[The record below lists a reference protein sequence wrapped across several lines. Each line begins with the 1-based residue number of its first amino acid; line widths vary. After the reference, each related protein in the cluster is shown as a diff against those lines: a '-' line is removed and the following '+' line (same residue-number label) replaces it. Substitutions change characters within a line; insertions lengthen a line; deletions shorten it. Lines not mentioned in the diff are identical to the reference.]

1 MPTEST
7 TRPSRSRSPASSS
20 SAAAHQTKSKPRTAS
35 TSSSSTTTVTGLP
48 PILGP
53 DGKPL
58 QGNALTNAIKGGIR
72 VETANGGERTSR
84 ACLACRKLK
93 TRCDGAEEPPCKR
106 CRAGGHECVFVES
119 KRGKRPP
126 KDKKNKAA
134 AQEPTLADK
143 FRQVEKSLS
152 EVLDSIGSGERPDPG
167 LLSQLQASLAEGG
180 RAADISTQDRRGS
193 TVGLTDNGE
202 SPTSS
207 DENGGG
213 GATNPRANK
222 RARYGSLSASSVGP
236 FESPQGGFSIAL
248 SPSAPAPL
256 STSSHVAPL
265 PPLTTAPDSVNS
277 NHHRQL
283 SQTPSHPSPS
293 HPSPAG
299 TNGSSLS
306 LLADASLA
314 AQIDGRSRLTG
325 LDPSFKL
332 STVTNAIQRK
342 DENGFPAVD
351 GDQMR
356 TTGTTPAV
364 LSKGIVTP
372 ELAVELFTIFFDF
385 AYIHLPLLDP
395 ARHTAPWVCQKSAFL
410 FTVILA
416 VASRFHSDPN
426 LHNKIYEEAHQCFV
440 DCLSEGERS
449 SEAVQACCIL
459 TVWTYPPKGEG
470 DDAGREERPKRAW
483 LYFGMAVRL
492 GLELNLF
499 RPPAW
504 VDYHLSKPGN
514 SARNNPWINLPR
526 SGPEAITDEDVW
538 DALNKERTW
547 LMVFVIDR
555 NMSAVMGR
563 PHQIHE
569 AKALLIPLHPAC
581 LPFDL
586 GVIAHVELQTI
597 IGQVMDTFR
606 DRLYGLSSA
615 SDDMP
620 SPVVMKLF
628 NSRMD
633 EWKMRWCPM
642 PGEPIANNLLFY
654 FYSSKLFLNTIPLH
668 TMLRNGDA
676 ADDPD
681 SVSSTISAAKSL
693 LSLGHAYADLSV
705 LRHCPD
711 VNFLLMLYA
720 AVFLVKVRVS
730 NSRFSELVASD
741 ELEQL
746 LLTVMRDCQV
756 AAQGDLRHSAMTCL
770 LLTRAL
776 GVSWKALENGGKSR
790 ATSIKGEGEVEDFA
804 NQYSNQNRVQPL
816 HSTATPQQHQ
826 SASFQPVGGGLDG
839 TLTSHPQVSLAGH
852 LPGSPA
858 PMYPSN
864 SMNPFTNP
872 FAASSTTHT
881 PLPSYRSGIAS
892 GPQTPSVFGQS
903 GGSAFP
909 GLDGSITSSTSMQNQ
924 PSAPPEGVDNFLS
937 DSHFFNSLLIGQGAS
952 GYFNWQDTN
961 LPSFDAFDPE
971 FNWSFDPIVTNDN
984 TSPNANA
991 SGDKSTLS
999 NGNGLKMSVAP
1010 RRKSSS
1016 RVVKEEDGTAAAANQ
1031 DAAPPASPKNLL
1043 SLPND
1048 LLLPIFEEVYKCT
1061 GKVSPPVAEIL
1072 INKRIFNLARPI
1084 WFSRLRIDL
1093 EGDIKITRLLEEHI
1107 QHGGRGR
1114 IEHLRQH
1121 RWI

>member
-1 MPTEST
+1 MTTEPSAST
-7 TRPSRSRSPASSS
+7 SRSRSPSSTS
-20 SAAAHQTKSKPRTAS
+20 KSSKPRTAS
-35 TSSSSTTTVTGLP
+35 TSSDRPSVAAALP
-48 PILGP
+48 AVIGP
-53 DGKPL
+53 NGKPL

-84 ACLACRKLK
+84 ACLACRRLK

-106 CRAGGHECVFVES
+106 CRAGGHQCVFVES

-126 KDKKNKAA
+126 KDRKNKPPPEA
-134 AQEPTLADK
+134 TLADK

-152 EVLDSIGSGERPDPG
+152 EVLDSIGSGEKPDPG
-167 LLSQLQASLAEGG
+167 VLSQLQASLAEGG
-180 RAADISTQDRRGS
+180 RAADSSGQGRRGS
-193 TVGLTDNGE
+193 TLALTENEED

-207 DENGGG
+207 TENGGDIS
-213 GATNPRANK
+213 TEPYPNK
-222 RARYGSLSASSVGP
+222 RARYGSISSSAGP
-236 FESPQGGFSIAL
+236 FDSPQGGLAIAL
-248 SPSAPAPL
+248 SPNTTAPL
-256 STSSHVAPL
+256 STSSHMAPL
-265 PPLTTAPDSVNS
+265 PPLSNCPDSVTS
-277 NHHRQL
+277 SHARQT

-306 LLADASLA
+306 MLADASLA

-342 DENGFPAVD
+342 DENGFAAVD
-351 GDQMR
+351 GDEMR
-356 TTGTTPAV
+356 TSGTTPAV

-416 VASRFHSDPN
+416 VASRFHSDPT

-449 SEAVQACCIL
+449 VEAVQACCIL

-514 SARNNPWINLPR
+514 STRSNPWINLPR
-526 SGPEAITDEDVW
+526 SGPEAITEEDVW
-538 DALNKERTW
+538 DALNKERTY
-547 LMVFVIDR
+547 LMVFVMDR

-563 PHQIHE
+563 PYQIHE
-569 AKALLIPLHPAC
+569 AKPLLLPLHPSC

-615 SDDMP
+615 SDEMP

-676 ADDPD
+676 ADDID

-693 LSLGHAYADLSV
+693 LSLGHAYAELSV

-746 LLTVMRDCQV
+746 LLSVMRDCQV
-756 AAQGDLRHSAMTCL
+756 AAQGDLRHSAGTCL

-776 GVSWKALENGGKSR
+776 GVSWKALENGGRSR
-790 ATSIKGEGEVEDFA
+790 AASIKGEVEDEFT
-804 NQYSNQNRVQPL
+804 NRVHPD
-816 HSTATPQQHQ
+816 SDHQ
-826 SASFQPVGGGLDG
+826 TSMPPTSSSYQPVGLDG
-839 TLTSHPQVSLAGH
+839 TLTAHPHVSLAGH

-858 PMYPSN
+858 PLYPST
-864 SMNPFTNP
+864 NPFTNP

-881 PLPSYRSGIAS
+881 PLPSYRTGMAS
-892 GPQTPSVFGQS
+892 GPQTPSAFGQT
-903 GGSAFP
+903 GFP
-909 GLDGSITSSTSMQNQ
+909 GLDGSTSSTVGAANQ
-924 PSAPPEGVDNFLS
+924 PALDGVDNFLS
-937 DSHFFNSLLIGQGAS
+937 DSHFFNSLLIGRGAS
-952 GYFNWQDTN
+952 GFFDWQDTT
-961 LPSFDAFDPE
+961 LPSLDAFDPINTND
-971 FNWSFDPIVTNDN
+971 FNWNLSSFDQLPQSNT
-984 TSPNANA
+984 TSPNPT
-991 SGDKSTLS
+991 GDKSTL
-999 NGNGLKMSVAP
+999 GNGGGSHLKMSV
-1010 RRKSSS
+1010 
-1016 RVVKEEDGTAAAANQ
+1016 
-1031 DAAPPASPKNLL
+1031 
-1043 SLPND
+1043 
-1048 LLLPIFEEVYKCT
+1048 
-1061 GKVSPPVAEIL
+1061 
-1072 INKRIFNLARPI
+1072 
-1084 WFSRLRIDL
+1084 
-1093 EGDIKITRLLEEHI
+1093 
-1107 QHGGRGR
+1107 
-1114 IEHLRQH
+1114 
-1121 RWI
+1121 